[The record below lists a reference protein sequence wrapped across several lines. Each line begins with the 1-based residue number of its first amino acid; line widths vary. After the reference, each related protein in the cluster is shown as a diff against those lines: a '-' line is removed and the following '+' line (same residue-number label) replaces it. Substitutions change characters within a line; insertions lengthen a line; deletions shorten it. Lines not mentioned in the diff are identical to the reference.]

1 MALIKDINIVCSTLK
16 ASLRLLDEP
25 LVTYSLRPKF
35 LATAEQVN
43 RGPQRSRYQV
53 TILLQR
59 LPIQNRD
66 TLAFILLHLKVNHH
80 IPSKYCLLNA

>member
-16 ASLRLLDEP
+16 AFLRLLDEP

-43 RGPQRSRYQV
+43 RGPERAKYQV
-53 TILLQR
+53 TTLRQR

-66 TLAFILLHLKVNHH
+66 TLAFILLHLKVGFY
-80 IPSKYCLLNA
+80 ILSKIRV